1 MESDMALLKRNMGS
15 GVGVALL
22 LAVFVAAGCHSKPVP
37 AEPSVPA
44 TADWRTNPRGLVD
57 RMIVVDHTAAWSA
70 GKARR
75 VAATKEGELMLDDPP
90 GPRYPRRGTWTSPE
104 YVTDF
109 PITEVLPSWNVD
121 APGES
126 GAKFFIRSRDMGSG
140 EWSPWLYIGS
150 WGETVPRGKQTIEFS
165 GGEVDIDYLKL
176 RKPADAYQ
184 MRAVLESFDVDG
196 ESTPSV
202 RRLTMVYSG
211 VVKDEVERANLARP
225 VTIEGQWARTLD
237 VPFFTQADAPPA
249 LKPRICSPTSVT
261 MVMRYQ
267 GDPGAMV
274 ENALAIYDP
283 EYEIF
288 GNWGRAVAY
297 AGERG
302 FDAYLDRIRT
312 WDQVKAYIAQGQP
325 VIASIRF
332 ESGTFPSNVMDKTN
346 GHLVVIRGLTEDGDA
361 VMNDSA
367 SKTRGEGIVYRSEE
381 LARAWL
387 RHGGVAY
394 IIPPMETGSEGAT
407 ATGGVGGAGGFGQE
421 VSP

>member
-1 MESDMALLKRNMGS
+1 MALLKRSVKTVIN
-15 GVGVALL
+15 VALV
-22 LAVFVAAGCHSKPVP
+22 LAVIVSAGCQSRSVSPEAS
-37 AEPSVPA
+37 AEAA
-44 TADWRTNPRGLVD
+44 TDWRTNPRGFVD
-57 RMIVVDHTAAWSA
+57 RMIVVDNAEAWSA
-70 GKARR
+70 GESLR
-75 VAATKEGELMLDDPP
+75 AAVTTDGVLKLDDPP
-90 GPRYPRRGTWTSPE
+90 GPRYPRRGMWTSPE
-104 YVTDF
+104 YVSDF

-121 APGES
+121 APEHS
-126 GAKFFIRSRDMGSG
+126 GVKFFIRSRDADSG
-140 EWSPWLYIGS
+140 DWSPWLYIGS
-150 WGETVPRGKQTIEFS
+150 WGETVPRGKQTIDFDN
-165 GGEVDIDYLKL
+165 GEVDIDYLKL

-196 ESTPSV
+196 ASTPSV

-211 VVKDEVERANLARP
+211 VVEDEAERAALARP
-225 VTIEGQWARTLD
+225 VKIEGPWARTLD

-261 MVMRYQ
+261 MVMQYQ
-267 GDPGAMV
+267 GDKGAMV

-302 FDAYLDRIRT
+302 FEAYLDRIRT
-312 WDQVKAYIAQGQP
+312 WDELKAYIAQGQP

-332 ESGTFPSNVMDKTN
+332 ESGTFPSNVMDQTN

-367 SKTRGEGIVYRSEE
+367 SKQRGEGVVYRSEE

-394 IIPPMETGSEGAT
+394 IIRPMKGQGEETRRGN
-407 ATGGVGGAGGFGQE
+407 
-421 VSP
+421 